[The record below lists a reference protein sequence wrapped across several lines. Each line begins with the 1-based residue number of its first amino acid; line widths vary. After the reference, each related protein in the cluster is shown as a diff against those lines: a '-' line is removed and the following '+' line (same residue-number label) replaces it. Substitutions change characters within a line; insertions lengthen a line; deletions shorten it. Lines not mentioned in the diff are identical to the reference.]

1 MLFTARPAEAADLFQ
16 QFADVSRS
24 LGHRSM
30 TARALQIGAHALVD
44 LGELGRARRSVE
56 EGLPTSIELQD
67 RFVLQIA
74 LTALA
79 GIAFKSARPARAIK
93 LTGAAQGYCDLWEV
107 GMPAVLQT
115 RLEAWMAPARKLVGA
130 GWERLYT
137 AGKQMSLEEA
147 IAYALSDAPEDST
160 AAGRGAALTRREQEV
175 ARLAATGL
183 TNRDI
188 AARLHL
194 SVRTVEVHVDH
205 VLTKLGFNNRTQ
217 LAAWAYE
224 EKLLPEIT

>member
-1 MLFTARPAEAADLFQ
+1 
-16 QFADVSRS
+16 
-24 LGHRSM
+24 
-30 TARALQIGAHALVD
+30 
-44 LGELGRARRSVE
+44 
-56 EGLPTSIELQD
+56 
-67 RFVLQIA
+67 
-74 LTALA
+74 
-79 GIAFKSARPARAIK
+79 
-93 LTGAAQGYCDLWEV
+93 
-107 GMPAVLQT
+107 
-115 RLEAWMAPARKLVGA
+115 
-130 GWERLYT
+130 
-137 AGKQMSLEEA
+137 
-147 IAYALSDAPEDST
+147 
-160 AAGRGAALTRREQEV
+160 V